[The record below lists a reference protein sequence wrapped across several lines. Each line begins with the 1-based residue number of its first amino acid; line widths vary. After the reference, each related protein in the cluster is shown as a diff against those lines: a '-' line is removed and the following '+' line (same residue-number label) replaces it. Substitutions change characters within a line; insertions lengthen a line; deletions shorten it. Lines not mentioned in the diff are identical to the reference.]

1 LQAAPTLFEEVFMT
15 HTDLAKMPIS
25 EKIQLMELLWGS
37 LSNDAV
43 AAAAV
48 PAWHGDV
55 LAKRRV
61 PLDQGEEPVSTWG
74 DAKQRIRDQ
83 TAKD

>member
-1 LQAAPTLFEEVFMT
+1 MT
-15 HTDLAKMPIS
+15 QTDLAKMPIS
-25 EKIQLMELLWGS
+25 EKIQLMESLWES

-55 LAKRRV
+55 LTKRSV
-61 PLDQGEEPVSTWG
+61 LLDQGQEPASAWG
-74 DAKQRIRDQ
+74 DAK
-83 TAKD
+83 

>member
-1 LQAAPTLFEEVFMT
+1 MT

-25 EKIQLMELLWGS
+25 EKIQLMESLWES
-37 LSNDAV
+37 LSNDPI

-55 LAKRRV
+55 LAKRQV
-61 PLDQGEEPVSTWG
+61 LLDQDEEPVTPWG

-83 TAKD
+83 IAKE

>member
-1 LQAAPTLFEEVFMT
+1 MT

-25 EKIQLMELLWGS
+25 EKIQLMESLWEC
-37 LSNDAV
+37 LSNDTV

-48 PAWHGDV
+48 PAWHGNV
-55 LAKRRV
+55 LAKRQAL
-61 PLDQGEEPVSTWG
+61 LDQGGEPVSTWG

-83 TAKD
+83 TAKE